1 LREVFEIVSHPEE
14 YELRERLATIVD
26 SSDDAIISKTL
37 DGTISAWNRGAEKL
51 FGYSAAE
58 MVGKP
63 IDFRSQASDNGCGRE
78 VSMTIRVELDPE
90 MERQLAA
97 EALARGIALEVYA
110 QRLLQEAMVS
120 RSRGRARASLEEFR
134 VFLDALASKAPNVP
148 QLRSETF
155 SREMIYGEHA

>member
-1 LREVFEIVSHPEE
+1 
-14 YELRERLATIVD
+14 
-26 SSDDAIISKTL
+26 
-37 DGTISAWNRGAEKL
+37 
-51 FGYSAAE
+51 
-58 MVGKP
+58 
-63 IDFRSQASDNGCGRE
+63 
-78 VSMTIRVELDPE
+78 MTIRVELDPE